1 MPPVPMQ
8 DLRRELLAAFDA
20 EHREHLRAIRAALD
34 AAERGEAADLRDMF
48 RRAHSLKGA
57 ARAVDLPVV
66 EEVAHR
72 LEAVLAQVMEGAL
85 PLPGAVAAA
94 VQTGLDWIE
103 GHVAA
108 LSASAAPL
116 EPAEALR
123 ALAAV
128 LPGPGTGREEA
139 PVAPPPAADI
149 ADTASRAPVAA
160 SPAPASAPPHPPT
173 SAPAASDAT
182 PVEYLRVNAAQI
194 ETLSTAVHA
203 LSEEV
208 SRQGALEAG
217 LRGLES
223 ELDVLRQEWDA
234 LLRTQADPRLRQAE
248 RGLARLSRTAARLRR
263 EHRAHSWTAEAAAQ
277 RVRDQVET
285 IALVPAETI
294 LEPLGRMAR
303 ELAREAGQD
312 VSVRLEG
319 MDLQADRRVL
329 QTLKDPVLHLLRNAI
344 SHGVEPPEE
353 RVARGKPARA
363 EIVLRLS
370 GRGGLLVLTVS
381 DDGRGPD
388 LARIE
393 ATAIRQG
400 LLPERAPGVPPPH
413 PDRLLALVFEPG
425 FSTAAEVDRLSG
437 RGMGLSVVA
446 EAARRL
452 RGDALMRARRPGAA
466 ASPAI
471 GTQVEIAVP
480 FSAARQRLLLVEA
493 EGQTYGV
500 PSHGVER
507 LLRLPVS
514 VVESVEG
521 QAVIRIEAGG
531 QSVVVPVIAL
541 PALLGASSATIP
553 VEGGHVNAMLLRR
566 GLRRC
571 AVAVEAARDVQ
582 TLLVDSLEAPGL
594 DAELVS
600 GVAPREGDLAV
611 LVLSPE
617 GLVGRW
623 LRDEGHVGA
632 GALGLAPVPE
642 RQAQRTILVVDDSIT
657 TRTLE
662 KSILEAQGYR
672 VLLSVDGLDALNLL
686 RGGEDVVDL
695 VVADVEMPR
704 MDGFALLQAV
714 KNDPRLAP
722 LPVIL
727 MTSRTNPEDIRRGL
741 DLGAGAYIAKQKF
754 DQRELL
760 ATIGQML

>member
-1 MPPVPMQ
+1 MQ

-34 AAERGEAADLRDMF
+34 TAERGEAADLRDMF

-66 EEVAHR
+66 EDVAHR

-108 LSASAAPL
+108 LSANATPP

-128 LPGPGTGREEA
+128 LPGAAPAAEAA
-139 PVAPPPAADI
+139 PVAPPPPSIPEAA
-149 ADTASRAPVAA
+149 SGPVAD
-160 SPAPASAPPHPPT
+160 
-173 SAPAASDAT
+173 AAVPDAA
-182 PVEYLRVNAAQI
+182 PVEYLRINATQI

-208 SRQGALEAG
+208 SRQAGLEAG
-217 LRGLES
+217 LRGLEG
-223 ELDVLRQEWDA
+223 ELDGLRREWEA
-234 LLRTQADPRLRQAE
+234 LLRTQADPRLRQTE

-294 LEPLGRMAR
+294 LGPLGRMAR

-344 SHGVEPPEE
+344 SHGVEAPEE
-353 RVARGKPARA
+353 RAARGKPAKA

-370 GRGGLLVLTVS
+370 GRGGLLVLTVG

-400 LLPERAPGVPPPH
+400 LLPERAPGAPPPH

-425 FSTAAEVDRLSG
+425 FSTAAEIDRLSG

-452 RGDALMRARRPGAA
+452 RGDALMRARHSGG
-466 ASPAI
+466 
-471 GTQVEIAVP
+471 GTLVEIAVP

-493 EGQTYGV
+493 DGQTYGV

-514 VVESVEG
+514 TVESVEG

-531 QSVVVPVIAL
+531 QDVVVPVIAL

-566 GLRRC
+566 GQRRC

-642 RQAQRTILVVDDSIT
+642 RQATRTILVVDDSIT

-727 MTSRTNPEDIRRGL
+727 MTSRTDPEDIRRGL

>member
-1 MPPVPMQ
+1 MPRVPMQ

-34 AAERGEAADLRDMF
+34 AAERGEAPDLRDMF

-108 LSASAAPL
+108 LSANAAPP

-128 LPGPGTGREEA
+128 SPGPGAGRAGSAAEEVPA
-139 PVAPPPAADI
+139 APPPAAD
-149 ADTASRAPVAA
+149 APDTSGQAPVAA
-160 SPAPASAPPHPPT
+160 SLAPAPASAPA
-173 SAPAASDAT
+173 APDDA
-182 PVEYLRVNAAQI
+182 PVEYLRINAVQI

-208 SRQGALEAG
+208 SRQVGLEAG
-217 LRGLES
+217 LRGLEG
-223 ELDVLRQEWDA
+223 ELDVLRREWEA
-234 LLRTQADPRLRQAE
+234 LLRTHADPRLRQAE

-294 LEPLGRMAR
+294 LGPLGRMAR
-303 ELAREAGQD
+303 ELTREAGQD

-344 SHGVEPPEE
+344 SHGLESAEE
-353 RVARGKPARA
+353 RAAGGKPAKA

-400 LLPERAPGVPPPH
+400 LLPERAPGAPPPH

-425 FSTAAEVDRLSG
+425 FTTAAEVDRLSG

-452 RGDALMRARRPGAA
+452 RGDVLMRARGHGATAGPG
-466 ASPAI
+466 

-493 EGQTYGV
+493 DGQTYGV

-531 QSVVVPVIAL
+531 QNVVVPVIAL

-566 GLRRC
+566 GQRRC